1 MLIYYK
7 TKITVI
13 NEVSIF
19 NDNNKDIKKVDIMI
33 QTKNYEIPLIINSK
47 KVNISN
53 FCWKIILIR
62 LLLYILKE

>member
-62 LLLYILKE
+62 LILYILKE